1 MSETSSVGIVYKHS
15 HEPAKREAEK
25 LQTWLESRHVKVYS
39 EEMSLKG
46 RMNEFSEDSS
56 ITHENIKCLIVLG
69 GDGTMLGAARKVG
82 RHGVPILGV
91 NLGGLG
97 FLTSIPLK
105 SLYPCMELMLN
116 GYLEIENRLML
127 ETKVLRG
134 DIDVCRF
141 PTLNDVVINK
151 GALARIIDLDVY
163 INNEFLTTFRADG
176 LIISTPTGSTGYN
189 LSAGGP
195 ILYPTMSNLTLTPIC
210 PFTLTNRPLILPDT
224 VIVSIMM
231 GKESEEK
238 VSLTFDGQV
247 GFELLHGD
255 KIIICKSESRIKLFK
270 SPDQTYFEI
279 LRTKMMWGGVTYN
292 ETPLCKRHDLNL
304 DNHEANPP
312 PSVDVFRCGS
322 PHNFDGPRPVVKSG
336 HRSKSPQ

>member
-1 MSETSSVGIVYKHS
+1 MSEISIGIVYKHR
-15 HEPAKREAEK
+15 HEPARIEAGK
-25 LQTWLESRHVKVYS
+25 LQEWLECRGVRVYS
-39 EEMSLKG
+39 EEMGPKG
-46 RMNEFSEDSS
+46 RMNELSEDSS
-56 ITHENIKCLIVLG
+56 ITHDRLKCLIVLG

-105 SLYPCMELMLN
+105 RLYPCIEMMLN
-116 GYLEIENRLML
+116 DGLETEHRLML
-127 ETKVLRG
+127 ETKVLRDG
-134 DIDVCRF
+134 VEVCRF

-163 INNEFLTTFRADG
+163 INDEFLTTFRADG

-195 ILYPTMSNLTLTPIC
+195 ILYPTVSNLILTPIC
-210 PFTLTNRPLILPDT
+210 PFTLTNRPLILPET
-224 VIVSIMM
+224 VIVSITMM
-231 GKESEEK
+231 KESEEK

-247 GFELLHGD
+247 GFELLHED
-255 KIIICKSESRIKLFK
+255 RIVISKSESRIKLFK

-279 LRTKMMWGGVTYN
+279 LRTKMMWGGTTY
-292 ETPLCKRHDLNL
+292 KAD
-304 DNHEANPP
+304 
-312 PSVDVFRCGS
+312 
-322 PHNFDGPRPVVKSG
+322 
-336 HRSKSPQ
+336 